1 MSRKNKKVVWI
12 SSFVFGFLVF
22 ALSPAMAS
30 ERLCDASF
38 EDCRAPLVALIQKE
52 NVEIDIAFWFMDDW
66 MITNALNAKIQSGVK
81 VRMLVDPRSDGAHS
95 EIPPSFAT
103 LGTPMRQ
110 RIANGILHWKM
121 AIFAGQGVVEF
132 SGANMS
138 RAELD
143 PYYPYS
149 DYVDEAIFF
158 SDDPNIVNSFRTM
171 YDKWWVDTVD
181 YSNFANTAPPFT
193 LTPAYAPPG
202 PYPIESEVCAV
213 VPDGCG
219 LNFLPSSRWQD
230 NYGTKVEYAIGA
242 EKTKIDV
249 DMFRITNAAIANSMI
264 AAFQRGV
271 PIRMIV
277 DMSEYTNTARVWDRY
292 NVDRMFMVG
301 IPLKITKHTGQ
312 NHEKSVLIY
321 GQGLAIWGSSNW
333 TSPSFN
339 SQQEHNYFSTST
351 VKPWYFQWFVNQFE
365 RRWNSPQEYQ
375 AFVPQPPS
383 MPVNQSPAN
392 AATGQSQSVT
402 LRWDGGPWGQQYDIY
417 VGAGAVPTLIASNV
431 VTGAPDPPP
440 NHALGSFQLSGLAP
454 NTTYRWR
461 IVSKTMANLATGGQT
476 WTFTTAGTA
485 PTSGATVTSLS
496 PATGSYTGGTTAQ
509 IYGTNFES
517 GATVNFGLAA
527 ASKVVFVSPTQLTV
541 TTPPGPQ
548 VTAPSGAPVSVTV
561 TNPDHTSGSLASGFV
576 YAATPVP
583 PLRLNVVV
591 PNTGSA
597 QGGTLM
603 TISGSNFAS
612 GMTVTVG
619 GSPATVT
626 STGSN
631 SIQATAPAGNPGTP
645 ADIVVTNPKN
655 GQSATLKA
663 AFSYTSSSA
672 PVTLSA
678 ISPTSGS
685 SNGGNRVV
693 ISGSGLQ
700 YGAVVSFGGP
710 PPLYPLNGSGTL
722 ATTMAVSYSS
732 DPQVCGTAASLPCM
746 IANTPAF
753 PSAATASVTT
763 DVWVTNM
770 NPATGLI
777 DSGSASAKLTAA
789 YTFVPAP
796 LISVVSPSSG
806 SVSGGSQIT
815 ITGKYFQSGATVL
828 VCKQQPTPPVCTQ
841 AAVVNPISST
851 SITAVVPANAAGT
864 AAVSVVNPNQEQSN
878 ILIFT
883 YQ

>member
-1 MSRKNKKVVWI
+1 
-12 SSFVFGFLVF
+12 
-22 ALSPAMAS
+22 MAS

-38 EDCRAPLVALIQKE
+38 EDCRAPLIALIQKE

-66 MITNALNAKIQSGVK
+66 MITNALTSKIQNQPWVK

-95 EIPPSFAT
+95 QIPPAFAT

-143 PYYPYS
+143 PYTPYS
-149 DYVDEAIFF
+149 NYVDEAIFF
-158 SDDPNIVNSFRTM
+158 SDDPAIVNSFRTM
-171 YDKWWVDTVD
+171 YDTWWIDKVN
-181 YSNFANTAPPFT
+181 YSDFANTAT
-193 LTPAYAPPG
+193 LALTRTYAT
-202 PYPIESEVCAV
+202 YPIESEVCAA

-230 NYGTKVEYAIGA
+230 NYGTKVESAINA

-249 DMFRITNAAIANSMI
+249 DMFRITNAAIANSTI

-277 DMSEYTNTARVWDRY
+277 DLSEYTNTARVWDRY
-292 NVDRMFMVG
+292 NVDRMFMAG
-301 IPLKITKHTGQ
+301 IPLKITKHAGQ
-312 NHEKSVLIY
+312 NHEKSVLAY

-339 SQQEHNYFSTST
+339 SQQEHNYFNTSP

-392 AATGQSQSVT
+392 AVTGQSQTVT

-417 VGAGAVPTLIASNV
+417 VGTGSVPTLIASNV

-461 IVSKTMANLATGGQT
+461 IVSKTMANLAVGGPT
-476 WTFTTAGTA
+476 WTFTTGGTSPTTGASVTSISPAQGPSAGGTPVTITGA
-485 PTSGATVTSLS
+485 NFSPGATVS
-496 PATGSYTGGTTAQ
+496 
-509 IYGTNFES
+509 
-517 GATVNFGLAA
+517 FGLAA
-527 ASKVVFVSPTQLTV
+527 ASKIVVVNSTTITA
-541 TTPPGPQ
+541 TTPPQ
-548 VTAPSGAPVSVTV
+548 VGGSATVKVINPSG
-561 TNPDHTSGSLASGFV
+561 TSGSLAGGFV
-576 YAATPVP
+576 YNS
-583 PLRLNVVV
+583 PLPSTKPQLNVVV
-591 PNTGSA
+591 PNTGSPN
-597 QGGTLM
+597 GGTAV
-603 TISGSNFAS
+603 TISGNNLGSA
-612 GMTVTVG
+612 TVTIG

-626 STGSN
+626 SRGAN
-631 SIQATAPAGNPGTP
+631 YIQASTPAGNAGTD
-645 ADIVVTNPKN
+645 ADIVATNAS
-655 GQSATLKA
+655 GQATLKA
-663 AFSYTSSSA
+663 AFSYSNPPAS
-672 PVTLSA
+672 PTLSA
-678 ISPTSGS
+678 IMNVDGSGAPNIGS
-685 SNGGNRVV
+685 FNGGTPFL
-693 ISGSGLQ
+693 ISGSGFQ

-710 PPLYPLNGSGTL
+710 PPPVGTGTL
-722 ATTMAVSYSS
+722 ATTIAVSNSAA
-732 DPQVCGTAASLPCM
+732 VCVGASTPC
-746 IANTPAF
+746 IRAITPPF
-753 PSAATASVTT
+753 PSGTT

-777 DSGSASAKLTAA
+777 DSGSGTGKLTAA
-789 YTFVPAP
+789 YTFVVAPSLKALSPA
-796 LISVVSPSSG
+796 SG
-806 SVSGGSQIT
+806 TVSGGSQIT
-815 ITGKYFQSGATVL
+815 ITGANFQSGATVL
-828 VCKQQPTPPVCTQ
+828 VVLGSQSQQ
-841 AAVVNPISST
+841 AAVVNPITST
-851 SITAVVPANAAGT
+851 SITAVMPSSTAGT
-864 AAVSVVNPNQEQSN
+864 AAVSVVNPDGQKSN
-878 ILIFT
+878 TLIFT

>member
-1 MSRKNKKVVWI
+1 MSSKNKKAVWI
-12 SSFVFGFLVF
+12 SSFLFGFLVF
-22 ALSPAMAS
+22 VLSPAMAS

-66 MITNALNAKIQSGVK
+66 MITDALTSKIQAGVK
-81 VRMLVDPRSDGAHS
+81 VRMLVDPRSDGTHS
-95 EIPPSFAT
+95 EIPPSFAS

-143 PYYPYS
+143 PYVPYS
-149 DYVDEAIFF
+149 NYVDEAIFF

-171 YDKWWVDTVD
+171 YDKWWVDSVD
-181 YSNFANTAPPFT
+181 YSDYGNTPGMQI
-193 LTPAYAPPG
+193 TPAT
-202 PYPIESEVCAV
+202 YPIESEYCPS
-213 VPDGCG
+213 VPAGPTVPKNFGCG
-219 LNFLPSSRWQD
+219 LDFLPSSNWQD
-230 NYGTKVEYAIGA
+230 NYGTKVESAIGA
-242 EKTKIDV
+242 EKTKVDV

-264 AAFQRGV
+264 AAHQRGV

-277 DMSEYTNTARVWDRY
+277 DMSEYTNTARVWVRY
-292 NVDRMFMVG
+292 NVDRMFMAG
-301 IPLKITKHTGQ
+301 IPLKITKHAGQ

-339 SQQEHNYFSTST
+339 SQQEHNYFSTSP

-365 RRWNSPQEYQ
+365 RRWNSPQEYE
-375 AFVPQPPS
+375 AFVPAGPWT
-383 MPVNQSPAN
+383 PVNESPAN
-392 AATGQSQSVT
+392 GTTGQSQNVT
-402 LRWDGGPWGQQYDIY
+402 LAWDGGPWGQQYDIY
-417 VGAGAVPTLIASNV
+417 LSAGATSTPTLIASNV
-431 VTGAPDPPP
+431 VTGDPDPAPS
-440 NHALGSFQLSGLAP
+440 HALGTFKLSGLAP

-461 IVSKTMANLATGGQT
+461 TVSKTMANLSANGPI
-476 WTFTTAGTA
+476 WSFTTAGTA

-496 PATGSYTGGTTAQ
+496 PATGPYTGGTTVQ
-509 IYGTNFES
+509 IYGTNFAP
-517 GATVNFGLAA
+517 GATVSFGLAA
-527 ASKVVFVSPTQLTV
+527 ASKIVVVSSSQITA

-548 VTAPSGAPVSVTV
+548 VGGSANVTV
-561 TNPDHTSGSLASGFV
+561 INPGGSSGSLAGGFL
-576 YAATPVP
+576 YAAGPASSLQV
-583 PLRLNVVV
+583 NVVV

-597 QGGTLM
+597 QGGTAL

-619 GSPATVT
+619 SSPATVT
-626 STGSN
+626 STGPN

-663 AFSYTSSSA
+663 AFSYTNPPAS
-672 PVTLSA
+672 PTLSA
-678 ISPTSGS
+678 IYPSSGS
-685 SNGGNRVV
+685 SNGGTRVV
-693 ISGSGLQ
+693 ISGSGFQ

-710 PPLYPLNGSGTL
+710 APLYPLNGSGTL
-722 ATTMAVSYSS
+722 ATTMAVSYSA
-732 DPQVCGTAASLPCM
+732 DPQVCGSGVPLPCI
-746 IANTPAF
+746 IATTPPFVAG
-753 PSAATASVTT
+753 AT

-777 DSGSASAKLTAA
+777 DAGSGSAKLTAA
-789 YTFVPAP
+789 YTFVSAP

-815 ITGKYFQSGATVL
+815 ITGKNFQSGATVL

-841 AAVVNPISST
+841 ATVVNPISST
-851 SITAVVPANAAGT
+851 SITAVMPANAAGT
-864 AAVSVVNPNQEQSN
+864 AAVSVVNPNEVQSN
-878 ILIFT
+878 TLIFT
-883 YQ
+883 YHP